1 VEARYE
7 WETLR
12 AEIDAPV
19 STVFYAAKDAA
30 EELDL
35 ELLRCALDGLAG
47 EIIALDANRDDVD
60 IHLEALPESRSLL
73 AIRIGVFGSVNKS
86 EVLFSRIGEEL
97 SGQENAVC
105 RDYYDP

>member
-1 VEARYE
+1 M
-7 WETLR
+7 
-12 AEIDAPV
+12 DAPI
-19 STVFYAAKDAA
+19 STVYYAAKDAA

-35 ELLRCALDGLAG
+35 DLLRCDVDGIAG
-47 EIIALDANRDDVD
+47 EIIGLDANRDNVD

-97 SGQENAVC
+97 SGQENAIS